1 MVDFGLAEPL
11 QASQAGTPGKGW
23 TRGQYQSLPLQPQNL
38 ERVYGRDRLLL
49 IPQK

>member
-11 QASQAGTPGKGW
+11 QASQVGTPGKGW